1 MTALRG
7 ATVVLLLPIK
17 TISEAN
23 SRDHW
28 TKRRQR
34 FRAQAW
40 ELYWA
45 WHSAKPEIPPPPLI
59 VTLTRVGPRTLDSDN
74 LAGSFKG
81 IRDQL
86 ARLIGVDDG
95 DSRIEWRYQQLR
107 SGARQRYAVQI
118 TVVAA

>member
-1 MTALRG
+1 MTLRG
-7 ATVVLLLPIK
+7 TTVLLLSIK

-28 TKRRQR
+28 TKRRKR

-45 WHSAKPEIPPPPLI
+45 WRSANPQIPPLPLV
-59 VTLTRVGPRTLDSDN
+59 VTLTRIGPRTLDSDN

-86 ARLIGVDDG
+86 ATLIGVDDG
-95 DSRIEWRYQQLR
+95 DPRVEWRYLQQR
-107 SGARQRYAVQI
+107 SGARQRHAVQI
-118 TVVAA
+118 TVAAA